1 MPLPF
6 FSSESQTLNRRHCGY
21 AQGPEVLCLQESAG
35 VLPGGTPVQFILA
48 QLTEGMALWEV
59 KEERWLIQPSKC
71 SNPGSNSS
79 SMLFSRA
86 QRNCWGQGLRAH
98 GGSKEH
104 TLALSA
110 CSALPA
116 AFPPPT
122 HDPVF
127 QATGRSWRGQIE
139 AFRCIFSMG
148 QVTSWKTVVRE
159 NPQENE
165 SGNLGLAGPLRGGPV
180 PCRRVPIFLS
190 SVVCWAMEV
199 VLVLEPLGKGTT
211 GTMRYHQRS
220 LPGVVGSPSN
230 IPVLE
235 RQEN

>member
-21 AQGPEVLCLQESAG
+21 AQGPEVLCLQESER
-35 VLPGGTPVQFILA
+35 VLPGGTSVHFILA
-48 QLTEGMALWEV
+48 QLTEGMALWDA
-59 KEERWLIQPSKC
+59 KEERWLLQPSKC

-79 SMLFSRA
+79 SMFFSRA
-86 QRNCWGQGLRAH
+86 QRSCWGQGLRAH

-104 TLALSA
+104 MLALSA

-116 AFPPPT
+116 ASFPPT

-139 AFRCIFSMG
+139 AFRYIFSTG

-165 SGNLGLAGPLRGGPV
+165 SGNLGLGWSFGEEGQCPVAGYRYFYLQLFAEQWR
-180 PCRRVPIFLS
+180 LS
-190 SVVCWAMEV
+190 WFW
-199 VLVLEPLGKGTT
+199 
-211 GTMRYHQRS
+211 S
-220 LPGVVGSPSN
+220 L
-230 IPVLE
+230 
-235 RQEN
+235 